1 MGTALPL
8 GNGVGHARVI
18 SGEPA
23 GQRLT
28 RSLPCG
34 LLAPDPP
41 ADVSCFVRN
50 HFVFAGQKFS
60 ASHVEIR
67 LDRKQ
72 VRWLIWQLLS
82 RSCLFHDTN
91 STVDADIRPPLL
103 VFIVQLILPGLA
115 DLPWLVHRSCF
126 LPLHSFS
133 PALRWHPPS
142 SSFSPLEFI
151 LVRHSVTPRLHF
163 ARAAL
168 NSNQSCHQT
177 RSARGDIIRRH
188 KATESDRTPQKATER
203 DRALGVAGTSNAAVY
218 AQSRF
223 SSRPEFQTPGPA
235 AEPPTPTL
243 CTGQT
248 KHSGRKPDYCLALS
262 IISRRGIVLFSFN
275 SPALFVPAN
284 WEYQSR

>member
-1 MGTALPL
+1 M
-8 GNGVGHARVI
+8 
-18 SGEPA
+18 
-23 GQRLT
+23 
-28 RSLPCG
+28 
-34 LLAPDPP
+34 
-41 ADVSCFVRN
+41 RN

-72 VRWLIWQLLS
+72 VLRLIWQLLS
-82 RSCLFHDTN
+82 RSCLFQDTN
-91 STVDADIRPPLL
+91 STADADIRPLHL

-115 DLPWLVHRSCF
+115 DLPCSFIVCF
-126 LPLHSFS
+126 LSLRSFP

-168 NSNQSCHQT
+168 NSNQSCDQT
-177 RSARGDIIRRH
+177 RQAVGDIIRRH
-188 KATESDRTPQKATER
+188 KATESDRTSQKATER

-218 AQSRF
+218 AQSRS

-248 KHSGRKPDYCLALS
+248 KHSARKPDYCIALS
-262 IISRRGIVLFSFN
+262 IVSRRGIVLFSFN

-284 WEYQSR
+284 WEYQSW